1 MKVVLFCGGLG
12 TRLRE
17 FSETIPKP
25 LVPIG
30 NRPLLWHLMRY
41 YAHYGHTEF
50 ILCLGYRA
58 DLIKEF
64 FLGYNEALYADV
76 TVSRNGAQV
85 DFLEP
90 EVQDWK
96 VTLIDT
102 GEASN
107 IGERLAAVAHHLRD
121 EEMFLANYSD
131 GLSDLDLD
139 AYVEDFRATDAVC
152 TFLSVRPSQSFHVIS
167 SDDTGGVKEIIPVAE
182 SDIWINGGFFVI
194 RPEIFD
200 HMRTGEELVEE
211 PFKRLAEAGRLRTRR
226 YEGFWASVDTFK
238 DKVKF
243 DTMVAKGDTPWM
255 LWK

>member
-1 MKVVLFCGGLG
+1 
-12 TRLRE
+12 
-17 FSETIPKP
+17 
-25 LVPIG
+25 
-30 NRPLLWHLMRY
+30 MRY
-41 YAHYGHTEF
+41 YAHYGHNEF

-76 TVSRNGAQV
+76 TVSRNGKEV
-85 DFLEP
+85 EFLEP
-90 EVQDWK
+90 DVQDWK
-96 VTLIDT
+96 VTLVDT

-107 IGERLAAVAHHLRD
+107 IGERLLAVADHLRG

-131 GLSDLDLD
+131 GLSDLDLGRFVD
-139 AYVEDFRATDAVC
+139 DFRATDAAC
-152 TFLSVRPSQSFHVIS
+152 TFLSVRPSQSFHVIAA
-167 SDDTGGVKEIIPVAE
+167 DDEGAVKDLLPVQDA
-182 SDIWINGGFFVI
+182 DLWINGGFFVM
-194 RPEIFD
+194 RAEIFD
-200 HMRTGEELVEE
+200 HMRAGEELVEE
-211 PFKRLAEAGRLRTRR
+211 PFKRLIELGKLRTCR